1 MSTRSRLRGAIDAVT
16 GADIPTTQRGMDFD
30 VPPGSGINPPSTG
43 AMTPTDPFLAAMSPQ
58 QRQMYAQLSQ
68 QDPERAKAL
77 RQLWESQ
84 NLPAPQQAGPPA
96 TQPGAAGPPATRDPN
111 LPATNKDPNE
121 MIPFDSGDAESAA
134 KGANKRGWKD
144 ILGPIGIG
152 AATVLGGKALY
163 DTLEGGY
170 DYFYGDEG
178 MFNQDGSGGG
188 NQPLGQGPE
197 GLNQEGPSGPDISM
211 DKQASMPFGGS
222 GSPNMRDV
230 NQAARIAKNTGMTV
244 AEAYEQLTGYNL
256 QTGARNPA
264 IQPGEIMMSPMNDNM
279 GGMNIGGD
287 TGDGAQGPVRFR
299 GGVTYDPNKESQ
311 RIGGSRRATPQ
322 IAAMTRQKQLD
333 EQNRRESLLKYRNML
348 SPQTSMQGPHR
359 AALNA
364 QAMLLSGET
373 PMGAIPDDMRQA
385 MIMQAY
391 PQYANVQANNMET
404 LRELI
409 MSQQFGT
416 GGFNPFGPNFEQQM
430 GRDMMNQQ
438 TREGVRNEADRLLKT
453 QVGESNDWVLGGQ
466 LWNSITGGP
475 DYELDEGELQADIQV
490 LMDMDPTLTEPEARQ
505 ILLSRMKALGLGK
518 DPSGPRPPI
527 DANSR

>member
-299 GGVTYDPNKESQ
+299 GGVTYDPNKKSQ

-333 EQNRRESLLKYRNML
+333 EQNEREQLLEFRNKL
-348 SPQTSMQGPHR
+348 SPYTSMQGPGR

-364 QAMLLSGET
+364 QAMLLSGKT
-373 PMGAIPDDMRQA
+373 PMGDMPDDMRQA
-385 MIMQAY
+385 MMMQAF
-391 PQYANVQANNMET
+391 PQYANVQANNMKT
-404 LRELI
+404 LREMITAANL
-409 MSQQFGT
+409 GT
-416 GGFNPFGPNFEQQM
+416 GGLLGVTPKDQIMQREQALKINEQM
-430 GRDMMNQQ
+430 
-438 TREGVRNEADRLLKT
+438 EADAKGIVTGLASPR
-453 QVGESNDWVLGGQ
+453 
-466 LWNSITGGP
+466 NSWF
-475 DYELDEGELQADIQV
+475 
-490 LMDMDPTLTEPEARQ
+490 
-505 ILLSRMKALGLGK
+505 K
-518 DPSGPRPPI
+518 GPRELLLGEDFDFSTADRETAINALQSKYPDLSYEQAGQKI
-527 DANSR
+527 DAAAGVSKVGPAPAPDPNAPIIYR